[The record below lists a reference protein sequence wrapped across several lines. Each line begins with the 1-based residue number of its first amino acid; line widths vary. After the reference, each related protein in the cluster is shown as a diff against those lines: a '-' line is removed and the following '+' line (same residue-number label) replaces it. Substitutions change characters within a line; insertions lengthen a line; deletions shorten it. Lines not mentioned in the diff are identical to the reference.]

1 MSFGVDK
8 AAKNGDVD
16 VPADQSER
24 HCTVKDGCAGGA
36 GARRHPWLGMSRTFS
51 IEPVPIKPFSSE
63 RIS

>member
-1 MSFGVDK
+1 
-8 AAKNGDVD
+8 